1 MKNTIQDSE
10 SLRKQFL
17 ASQKVFNALG
27 DETRMYLL
35 LIMLEGPCDGSR
47 VIDLAPKVNL
57 SRPAVSHHLQ
67 ILKQAGIVKTWKVK
81 TCIYYYLEPQHC
93 EIDKLINL
101 FQHIKEIMN
110 NVSRC
115 EMEEE

>member
-57 SRPAVSHHLQ
+57 SRPAVSVFINLQ
-67 ILKQAGIVKTWKVK
+67 ILKQAGIVKTRKVK

-101 FQHIKEIMN
+101 FGHFY
-110 NVSRC
+110 
-115 EMEEE
+115 

>member
-47 VIDLAPKVNL
+47 VIDLAPKVN
-57 SRPAVSHHLQ
+57 HLQ
-67 ILKQAGIVKTWKVK
+67 ILKQAGIVKTRKVK

>member
-35 LIMLEGPCDGSR
+35 LIMLEGSCDGSR

-67 ILKQAGIVKTWKVK
+67 ILNRQELLRRG
-81 TCIYYYLEPQHC
+81 
-93 EIDKLINL
+93 KLRLVFI
-101 FQHIKEIMN
+101 II
-110 NVSRC
+110 
-115 EMEEE
+115 

>member
-35 LIMLEGPCDGSR
+35 LIMLEGSCDGSR

-67 ILKQAGIVKTWKVK
+67 ILKQGIT
-81 TCIYYYLEPQHC
+81 
-93 EIDKLINL
+93 KLKKQKL
-101 FQHIKEIMN
+101 QKDMN
-110 NVSRC
+110 FLIQ
-115 EMEEE
+115 